1 MKISICT
8 TNLLAI
14 CAPDLGEKKYSKMM
28 KNLNNE
34 GKESKNYKKVS
45 PLEKWLKKEVA
56 EDRAETLEN
65 QAKLATLDDEI
76 TDIKKHIETAFGA
89 IQDKK
94 NLIIIN

>member
-1 MKISICT
+1 ME
-8 TNLLAI
+8 LLQ
-14 CAPDLGEKKYSKMM
+14 
-28 KNLNNE
+28 
-34 GKESKNYKKVS
+34 
-45 PLEKWLKKEVA
+45 
-56 EDRAETLEN
+56 N